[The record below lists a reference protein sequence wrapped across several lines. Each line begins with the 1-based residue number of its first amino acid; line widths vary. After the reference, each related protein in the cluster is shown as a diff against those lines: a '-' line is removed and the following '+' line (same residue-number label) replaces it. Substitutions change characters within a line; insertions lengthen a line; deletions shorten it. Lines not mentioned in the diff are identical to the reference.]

1 MKEMEEL
8 LCKLLWGQ
16 LRLLGLFS
24 KEGILEAEFEAKAG
38 IKPKYDR
45 WLHETLMVLT
55 QHHYLSYNGT
65 SFFVTHS
72 EEVDLDALWSEW
84 NLQKR
89 VWIKDR
95 SMKSRIVFVEATLRV
110 LPDILT
116 GKVPATD
123 VIFPNSSMKL
133 VEGIYKENPLADY
146 YNEVLANTAVAYM
159 QEILA
164 HDSKARFRLLEIGAG
179 TGGTSAMVFQKLK
192 PYHEH
197 LDEYCY
203 TDVSKAFLQH
213 AEQEYGPHNPY
224 LTYQIYDVEKP
235 ADRQSIQIGEYN
247 LVIAT
252 NVLHATSNIR
262 QTLRN
267 AKVLLKKNGLLL
279 INEISCKSVFAH
291 LTFGLLEGW
300 WLYEDPSLRIPGC
313 PGLVP
318 TSWKRALE
326 QEGFHS
332 VFFPAEKAHHL
343 GQQVVVAQ
351 SDGVAR
357 LNHLSKNNPAPK
369 QSASQKKKTTLQ
381 PTSAQRVDD
390 VTDQMIRDFVR
401 DALIEKL
408 SDSLKMDAQL
418 IDADESFSDYGLD
431 SITGVQFVTVL
442 NETLQTELLTTSLFD
457 YSSVHKLTDYIVSE
471 YKKEISDRL
480 GVSAQPVS
488 VNMRV
493 LEKQQ
498 EPVSEHSEHNR
509 FLSKDAPLDLQT
521 ADSLECQRESFS
533 KDPIAIIGMSGKFAK
548 ADTLEELWDHLANG
562 DDLIEEVTRWDL
574 SKYFGK
580 TKYCNHGG
588 FIKDIDQFDPFFFS
602 ISGTEAAYMD
612 PQQRLFLEEAWKALE
627 DAGYAGTGMD
637 GRACGIYV
645 GFNMDYYSELIG
657 EEAPAQAMWGNAGSV
672 IPARLAYYLNLQGPA
687 VTVDTACSSSLVSI
701 HLACQ
706 SLWSRETEMALA
718 GGVFLQPT
726 PGFYISANRAGMLSP
741 KGRCYTFDER
751 ADGFVPG
758 EGVGVVVLKRLQD
771 AIADGDHIYGVIRGS
786 GVNQDGTTNG
796 ITAPSANSQERLI
809 RHVYD
814 SFCIDPQNIQWI
826 EAHGTGTKLGDPI
839 EYQALTRAFQGYTD
853 KTKYCAIGSIK
864 TNIGH
869 TTAAAG
875 VAGVIKILLALKHKQ
890 IPPSINFQTGNS
902 NIQFADSPFYVNT
915 SRKAWD
921 VQTGLKRC
929 AAISAFGF
937 SGTNAHMV
945 IEEAPQIMH
954 RHADLPGI
962 ILALS
967 ARTSDELREQVS
979 QLIKYC
985 ERDRDVNYHN
995 MSYTLLVGR
1004 KHFPYRVSCVARNGD
1019 ELVSTL
1025 KEWLMK
1031 GTAAS
1036 VYQTEPN
1043 KNDQREKATL
1053 RRYGNECI
1061 EKCLQIG
1068 HEDEYLEQLST
1079 VAELYAQGYTLEYK
1093 RLFAGKTFFKIPLP
1107 KYPFAKERYWVPDT
1121 KNLPK
1126 KHEESTKRKA
1136 ELLHPLL
1143 HHNTSTLSGQRFCSI
1158 FTGEEFFTS
1167 DHVVKGQRVF
1177 PGVAYLEMARAAVE
1191 ASVGDHKEKLSGIKL
1206 TNVIWLRP
1214 IVISEAPVEVQIKLS
1229 STNEAIAYEICSEPI
1244 SSNTEP
1250 ILHSQG
1256 KAIVSSFAKIPTL
1269 PIPEIQKQ
1277 CNGIEITSEECYAM
1291 FRKIGLDYGECHQ
1304 GIEYL
1309 YAGSGQVLAK
1319 LTLPKKIYETKD
1331 SFLLH
1336 PSLLDS
1342 ALQAVSGLTS
1352 VTIHSDKTASF
1363 HQVKPAL
1370 PFALDEVEIFGGCVP
1385 SMWAYIRSSGDSL
1398 TDARTQKVDIDL
1410 CDEQGTVC
1418 ARIKGLMFREI
1429 GTEAEE
1435 GIITTALEK
1444 EDTTTLLLQ
1453 PEWIEKPVTAH
1464 DSSESDLFRQVVIL
1478 CELDEAIR
1486 DDLIRT
1492 VYKDGIDYLVLDSSG
1507 TNSMAERFQLYAWQ
1521 LLEKIQG
1528 LQKGKIKGKILIQI
1542 VTSSTPE
1549 MPVFLGLS
1557 GLLLTA
1563 RIENPQIVGQMI
1575 EAEAGATAEALFHK
1589 LEENSRSPHDFSIRY
1604 EAGKRLV
1611 ATWTEVKEL
1620 FEQTSLPW
1628 KNSGTYL
1635 ITGGAGG
1642 LGFIF
1647 ASEIAHQVTSPKLI
1661 LIGRSAITED
1671 GLAKLKELERAGA
1684 YAEYMQVDIAH
1695 EHQVQEMI
1703 RHIQEKFGSIQG
1715 IIHSAG
1721 VVQDRL
1727 MLNKTQDELNNVMA
1741 PKVAGLIH
1749 LAEASRNSNLDWF
1762 IVCSA
1767 AAAVLG
1773 NAGQAD
1779 YAAANAFTDAYAA
1792 YYNKKLGQNQGRMI
1806 SINWPLWKDGGMK
1819 VNQSTE
1825 KMLKESLGM
1834 VAMPSQ
1840 NGIRALYRG
1849 MATCQNQIVVLEG
1862 NEHQLKQAVGILPRK
1877 QELKIYNVENALSQ
1891 EMLEENTISFVKQV
1905 LAEAINLSV
1914 DRIQLGTTFEKYG
1927 LDSIMQIELIKTLE
1941 KVTGELSKTLL
1952 FEYNTTQELVEYL
1965 VVNHRDR
1972 LNEWFLSHKEEASGQ
1987 APAVA
1992 IDWSTTTDFSN
2003 ESKQAPNSQTTQLP
2017 EHSVASNIQDNDDIA
2032 IIGISGRYPLSKN
2045 VEELWEHL
2053 VRGDN
2058 CITKA
2063 SIMSRSSSFVG
2074 SLSENLSEENT
2085 PQYYGGFL
2093 DDRNRFDHY
2102 LFEMETSEA
2111 LELPPEVR
2119 LFLETAWETFEDA
2132 GYSKDALRAFQRKN
2146 ATGIGVFVG
2155 AMYNQYP
2162 WTMPSMEQAVLHS
2175 NRTDWQ
2181 IANRASH
2188 FFDLK
2193 GPSIAI
2199 NTACSSSLT
2208 AIHLA
2213 CESLK
2218 QNSCSMAIAG
2228 GVNLTLD
2235 PSKYVSLDQIN
2246 FLGSGN
2252 QSKSFGT
2259 GDGYIPGEGVGA
2271 VLLKPLSLA
2280 MEDRDKIYGIIKG
2293 SYMNHSGGRQKYSVP
2308 DPKQQTELIE
2318 EAIKRSGIDPETIT
2332 YVESAAN
2339 GSELGDPIEVVALRN
2354 AFAAYT
2360 SKKQFCALG
2369 SIKSNVGHL
2378 EAASGISQLSKVL
2391 LQLKHKTLVPT
2402 INASVRNPNIKLE
2415 HTAFYLQE
2423 KTENWD
2429 QLQDFETGRTI
2440 PRRSMINSFGAG
2452 GSYANLII
2460 EEYLG
2465 DTPSKAKDTDSE
2477 EVLLIFSAKT
2487 KWSLME
2493 YSKRLL
2499 VLLKKNDSVSL
2510 SDLANSLYR
2519 INQNLTYRIG
2529 LLASSLEDVKAKLES
2544 LLQHEPAEDSVF
2556 ISLDVPFQ
2564 DYTPPSTTSSQ
2575 DEGLKGLRELAEDWI
2590 AGASIDFWKQCGNMD
2605 SPLIDL
2611 PKYAFDHHVEFD
2623 FHLDH
2628 STVIDE
2634 NAEFNEEFY
2643 REILEKVSKGEI
2655 SKNKALQLFNKL
2667 EV

>member
-16 LRLLGLFS
+16 LRSMGLFS
-24 KEGILEAEFEAKAG
+24 KEGILEVEFEAKAG
-38 IKPKYDR
+38 LKTKYDR

-55 QHHYLSYNGT
+55 QNNYLSYNGK
-65 SFFVTHS
+65 SFFVICS
-72 EEVDLDALWSEW
+72 EAVDMDDLWSEW

-89 VWIKDR
+89 VWMEDWN
-95 SMKSRIVFVEATLRV
+95 MTSRIVFVETTLRV

-164 HDSKARFRLLEIGAG
+164 HDSSARFRLLEIGAG

-192 PYHEH
+192 RYREH
-197 LDEYCY
+197 IDEYCY

-213 AEQEYGPHNPY
+213 AEKEYGPHNPY
-224 LTYQIYDVEKP
+224 LTYQIYNVEKP
-235 ADRQSIQIGEYN
+235 ADVQNIRVGEYN
-247 LVIAT
+247 LVLAT

-267 AKVLLKKNGLLL
+267 AKALLKKNGLIL
-279 INEISCKSVFAH
+279 INEISCKSLFAH

-313 PGLVP
+313 PGLFPV
-318 TSWKRALE
+318 SWERALE

-332 VFFPAEKAHHL
+332 VFFPAEEAHPL
-343 GQQVVVAQ
+343 GQQIVVAQ

-357 LNHLSKNNPAPK
+357 LDRLYKNNHLLK
-369 QSASQKKKTTLQ
+369 QSISRSKKTTSQ
-381 PTSAQRVDD
+381 STSAQRIDD

-401 DALIEKL
+401 DTLVEKL
-408 SDSLKMDAQL
+408 SDSLKMDAKL

-431 SITGVQFVTVL
+431 SITGVQFVKVM
-442 NETLQTELLTTSLFD
+442 NETLNTELLTTSLFD
-457 YSSVHKLTDYIVSE
+457 YSSVHKLTDYIVSV

-480 GVSAQPVS
+480 GVTAQPAS
-488 VNMRV
+488 VNINV
-493 LEKQQ
+493 LEENH
-498 EPVSEHSEHNR
+498 EPISDHIGYNR
-509 FLSKDAPLDLQT
+509 FQKEDAIPDLE
-521 ADSLECQRESFS
+521 AKYSLESQRDSFS

-548 ADTLEELWDHLANG
+548 ANTLEELWDHLANG

-588 FIKDIDQFDPFFFS
+588 FIRDIDHFDPFFFS

-637 GRACGIYV
+637 GRSCGVYV

-706 SLWSRETEMALA
+706 SLWSRETEMAVA

-771 AIADGDHIYGVIRGS
+771 AITDGDHIYGVIRGS

-814 SFCIDPQNIQWI
+814 SFNIDPQNIQWI

-853 KTKYCAIGSIK
+853 QTKYCAIGSIK

-875 VAGVIKILLALKHKQ
+875 IAGVIKILLALKHRQ
-890 IPPSINFQTGNS
+890 IPPSLHFQTGNS
-902 NIQFADSPFYVNT
+902 NIQFEESPFYVNT
-915 SRKAWD
+915 SLKDWA
-921 VQTGLKRC
+921 VQSGLKRC

-945 IEEAPQIMH
+945 IEEAAQIMH
-954 RHADLPGI
+954 SQVDLPGF
-962 ILALS
+962 LVALS
-967 ARTSDELREQVS
+967 ARTPDELREQVA
-979 QLIKYC
+979 QLINYC
-985 ERDRDVNYHN
+985 EKERDINYHN

-1004 KHFPYRVSCVARNGD
+1004 KHFPYRLSCVTRNGD
-1019 ELVSTL
+1019 ELVRAL
-1025 KEWLMK
+1025 KEWLVNRK
-1031 GTAAS
+1031 ATK
-1036 VYQTEPN
+1036 VYQTEPSS
-1043 KNDQREKATL
+1043 NDQREKATL

-1061 EKCLQIG
+1061 DKCLQLS
-1068 HEDEYLEQLST
+1068 HEGEYLEQLSA
-1079 VAELYAQGYTLEYK
+1079 VAELYAQGYTLEYE
-1093 RLFAGKTFFKIPLP
+1093 RLFAGGAFSRIPLP

-1121 KNLPK
+1121 KNLYK
-1126 KHEESTKRKA
+1126 DHEESAKRNA
-1136 ELLHPLL
+1136 DILHPLL
-1143 HHNTSTLSGQRFCSI
+1143 HQNTSTLSGQRFCSI
-1158 FTGEEFFTS
+1158 FTGEEFFTA

-1191 ASVGDHKEKLSGIKL
+1191 ASVGDQKEKLTGIKM

-1214 IVISEAPVEVQIKLS
+1214 IVVSEEPVEVQIKLS
-1229 STNEAIAYEICSEPI
+1229 STNEAIAYEIYSEPI
-1244 SSNTEP
+1244 SGNAEP
-1250 ILHSQG
+1250 VVHSQG
-1256 KAIVSSFAKIPTL
+1256 KAIVSSFSKSPTL
-1269 PIPEIQKQ
+1269 NISEIQEQ
-1277 CNGIEITSEECYAM
+1277 CDGIEIKSEQCYSV
-1291 FRKIGLDYGECHQ
+1291 FRMIGLDYGVRHQ

-1309 YAGSGQVLAK
+1309 YGGAGQVLAK
-1319 LTLPKKIYETKD
+1319 LTLPKEIYETKD
-1331 SFLLH
+1331 SFILH

-1342 ALQAVSGLTS
+1342 ALQAVSGLKS
-1352 VTIHSDKTASF
+1352 VSWNPDKTASF
-1363 HQVKPAL
+1363 DQLKPVL
-1370 PFALDEVEIFGGCVP
+1370 PFALHEMEIFGGCVP
-1385 SMWAYIRSSGDSL
+1385 SMWAYIRSSGDSPA
-1398 TDARTQKVDIDL
+1398 DARTQKVDVDL
-1410 CDEQGTVC
+1410 CDEQGRVC
-1418 ARIKGLMFREI
+1418 VRIKGLMFREI
-1429 GTEAEE
+1429 GRETEE
-1435 GIITTALEK
+1435 GTMTVALEK
-1444 EDTTTLLLQ
+1444 ESTYTLLLQ
-1453 PEWIEKPVTAH
+1453 PEWIEKPVTH
-1464 DSSESDLFRQVVIL
+1464 DSLESDFSRHFVIL

-1486 DDLIRT
+1486 DDLT
-1492 VYKDGIDYLVLDSSG
+1492 VQMNGINYLVLDSRD
-1507 TNSMAERFQLYAWQ
+1507 TNSMAERFQLYSWQ
-1521 LLEKIQG
+1521 LLEKIQN
-1528 LQKGKIKGKILIQI
+1528 LQKEKIKGKLLIQI
-1542 VTSSTPE
+1542 VTSSKRE
-1549 MPVFLGLS
+1549 MPIFLGLS

-1563 RIENPQIVGQMI
+1563 RIENPQIFGQMI
-1575 EAEAGATAEALFHK
+1575 EVETGDTAEGIFHK
-1589 LEENSRSPHDFSIRY
+1589 LEENGCFFTDFSIRY

-1611 ATWTEVKEL
+1611 ATWSEVKAL

-1628 KNSGTYL
+1628 INKGTYL

-1647 ASEIAHQVTSPKLI
+1647 ASEIAKQVTSPNLI
-1661 LIGRSAITED
+1661 LIGRSAITEE
-1671 GLAKLKELERAGA
+1671 GLVKLKELERAGA
-1684 YAEYMQVDIAH
+1684 YAEYIQVDVAH
-1695 EHQVQEMI
+1695 EHEVQEMI
-1703 RHIQEKFGSIQG
+1703 RHIQKKFGSIQG

-1721 VVQDRL
+1721 VVQDRFI
-1727 MLNKTQDELNNVMA
+1727 LNKTQDELKNVMA

-1749 LAEASRNSNLDWF
+1749 LARASKDMNLDWF

-1779 YAAANAFTDAYAA
+1779 YAAANAFMDAYAK
-1792 YYNKKLGQNQGRMI
+1792 YYNKELRLNQGRMI

-1825 KMLKESLGM
+1825 KMLKETIGM

-1840 NGIRALYRG
+1840 NGIRALYQA
-1849 MATCQNQIVVLEG
+1849 MATGQDQIMVLQG
-1862 NEHQLKQAVGILPRK
+1862 NELLLKHAVGALPRN
-1877 QELKIYNVENALSQ
+1877 QELKKWNAQNGLSQ
-1891 EMLEENTISFVKQV
+1891 ELLEVKTMSFVKQV

-1914 DRIQLGTTFEKYG
+1914 DRIQIETTFEKYG
-1927 LDSIMQIELIKTLE
+1927 LDSIMQIDLIKTLE

-1965 VVNHRDR
+1965 VINHTDP
-1972 LNEWFLSHKEEASGQ
+1972 LNEWFLSKREEASGQ
-1987 APAVA
+1987 EPT
-1992 IDWSTTTDFSN
+1992 ISFDWAATTDISFDSN
-2003 ESKQAPNSQTTQLP
+2003 HVPKSQTTAQP
-2017 EHSVASNIQDNDDIA
+2017 VQSYASNKQNVDDIA

-2045 VEELWEHL
+2045 LEELWEHL
-2053 VRGDN
+2053 LTGEN
-2058 CITKA
+2058 CITEA
-2063 SIMSRSSSFVG
+2063 PINRCSSFVD
-2074 SLSENLSEENT
+2074 SLSGNPAEENT
-2085 PQYYGGFL
+2085 SQYYGGFL

-2102 LFEMETSEA
+2102 LFEMERSEV
-2111 LELPPEVR
+2111 LELPPEAR

-2132 GYSKDALRAFQRKN
+2132 GYPKDALREFQCKN
-2146 ATGIGVFVG
+2146 EDGIGVFVG

-2162 WTMPSMEQAVLHS
+2162 WTMPSLEQAILHS

-2235 PSKYVSLDQIN
+2235 PSKYVSLDQIK

-2280 MEDRDKIYGIIKG
+2280 IEDRDKIYGIIKG
-2293 SYMNHSGGRQKYSVP
+2293 SYINHSGGRQKYSVP
-2308 DPKQQTELIE
+2308 DPKQQSELIE

-2354 AFAAYT
+2354 AFATYT
-2360 SKKQFCALG
+2360 NKKQFCALG

-2391 LQLKHKTLVPT
+2391 LQIKYQTLVPT

-2423 KTENWD
+2423 KTEKWD
-2429 QLQDFETGRTI
+2429 QMQDLETGRII

-2460 EEYLG
+2460 EEYL
-2465 DTPSKAKDTDSE
+2465 DETPPKATGLYFE
-2477 EVLLIFSAKT
+2477 EALLIFSAKT
-2487 KWSLME
+2487 KWSLMK
-2493 YSKRLL
+2493 YIKRML
-2499 VLLKKNDSVSL
+2499 VLLKNNGSVSL
-2510 SDLANSLYR
+2510 WDLANSLYR
-2519 INQNLTYRIG
+2519 INQNLEYRIG
-2529 LLASSLEDVKAKLES
+2529 IIASSIEDVKAKLES
-2544 LLQHEPAEDSVF
+2544 LLQNETAEDNIF
-2556 ISLDVPFQ
+2556 NSLDFPSNVH
-2564 DYTPPSTTSSQ
+2564 TLPSTSQ
-2575 DEGLKGLRELAEDWI
+2575 LQEEGLKGVRELAQDWI
-2590 AGASIDFWKQCGNMD
+2590 TGASIDFWKLCGSTD
-2605 SPLIDL
+2605 SQLIDL